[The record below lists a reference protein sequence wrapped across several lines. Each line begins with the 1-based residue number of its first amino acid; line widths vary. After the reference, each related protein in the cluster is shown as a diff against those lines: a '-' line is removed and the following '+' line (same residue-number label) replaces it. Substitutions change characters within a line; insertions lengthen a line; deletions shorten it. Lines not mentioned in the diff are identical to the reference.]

1 MSWGEK
7 TREDARDAGPD
18 PGSEGV
24 PPPDRPAPADVEV
37 PAMIRVAIEKHR
49 RDLPELM
56 ERCAYRWAAYRG
68 EERLEIGASK
78 RELYR
83 KYLGRGL
90 SPEELVVLGI
100 GPEIPDDVGGDELLN
115 F

>member
-1 MSWGEK
+1 MSRVEK
-7 TREDARDAGPD
+7 AKEKEAVGATGPD
-18 PGSEGV
+18 PG
-24 PPPDRPAPADVEV
+24 APADLEV
-37 PAMIRVAIEKHR
+37 PPLIRMAIEKHR
-49 RDLPELM
+49 RDLPGLM
-56 ERCAYRWAAYRG
+56 ERRAYRWAAYRG

-90 SPEELVVLGI
+90 GPEELVVLGI
-100 GPEIPDDVGGDELLN
+100 GPEIPDDIGGEELHD